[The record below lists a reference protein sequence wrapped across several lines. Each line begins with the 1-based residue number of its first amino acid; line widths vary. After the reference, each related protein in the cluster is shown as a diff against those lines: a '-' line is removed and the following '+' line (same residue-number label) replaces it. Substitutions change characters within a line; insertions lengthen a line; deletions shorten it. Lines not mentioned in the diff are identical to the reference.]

1 MQPTIIITKVHQ
13 SNLDLRINDDALQMS
28 TESLVDLLLDAAKL
42 LESQAMLIEQSEFTL
57 IG

>member
-42 LESQAMLIEQSEFTL
+42 LESQAMLIEQSEFSL